1 MLPRPT
7 KQTALS
13 YVHLPLFKETGSDYD
28 EDKPVTFA
36 LPPVVKRKL
45 DQRRVQT
52 FKLDRE
58 QSDID
63 SFSSDSFKSCHS
75 QAESPFKIIK
85 FRVRSKSDIV
95 IGGNVF
101 GDKEEISTWEN

>member
-28 EDKPVTFA
+28 DDKPVTFA
-36 LPPVVKRKL
+36 FPPVVKRKL
-45 DQRRVQT
+45 DKRRVQT

-58 QSDID
+58 
-63 SFSSDSFKSCHS
+63 
-75 QAESPFKIIK
+75 
-85 FRVRSKSDIV
+85 
-95 IGGNVF
+95 
-101 GDKEEISTWEN
+101 